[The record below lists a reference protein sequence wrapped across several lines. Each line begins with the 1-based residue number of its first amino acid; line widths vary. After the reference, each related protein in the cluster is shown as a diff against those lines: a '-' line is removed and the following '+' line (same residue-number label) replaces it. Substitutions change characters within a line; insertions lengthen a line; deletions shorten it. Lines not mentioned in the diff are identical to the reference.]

1 MPRSPSACRYTWTA
15 PSTRRHT
22 ESTPRRCRFQET
34 RKTTAAAET
43 GRRKTLPAFSNALRK
58 MRGCLPSQMGDAFAL
73 AVKMLWPRYPT
84 KIAMR
89 RGEFLLLLLLFS
101 FHHSCVRGS
110 LPHGLDNSNRAGFWN
125 RNGQAFGWAF
135 WQVAA
140 ASLVWRGSFSY
151 RVLCLSVRMGTD
163 TTCRLNRWME
173 IDGSAGG

>member
-15 PSTRRHT
+15 PSTRRHV
-22 ESTPRRCRFQET
+22 ESAPRRCRFQET

-89 RGEFLLLLLLFS
+89 RGEF
-101 FHHSCVRGS
+101 HHSCVRSS

-125 RNGQAFGWAF
+125 RNGQAFGCVLASGRALCGVGHFRTVCSFQSGWAR
-135 WQVAA
+135 A
-140 ASLVWRGSFSY
+140 RH
-151 RVLCLSVRMGTD
+151 
-163 TTCRLNRWME
+163 
-173 IDGSAGG
+173 AGCQPLDENQR